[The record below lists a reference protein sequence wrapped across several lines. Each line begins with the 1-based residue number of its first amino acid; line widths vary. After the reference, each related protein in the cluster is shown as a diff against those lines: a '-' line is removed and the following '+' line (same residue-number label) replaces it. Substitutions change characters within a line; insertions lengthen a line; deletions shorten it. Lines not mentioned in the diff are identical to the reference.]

1 MKAAGL
7 VHLARAGLAALLTKG
22 ADWLVRAARRV
33 EPSAT
38 GTPAPETG
46 RPAPTDGVGIRPRT

>member
-7 VHLARAGLAALLTKG
+7 IHIARAGLAALLTKA

-33 EPSAT
+33 EPSGAS
-38 GTPAPETG
+38 PAPETG
-46 RPAPTDGVGIRPRT
+46 RPAPTDGVDQRSKN